1 MHLSRHCA
9 GVDRR
14 VPLPA
19 LTRASARFCISALF
33 AALLGACTLVPSRP
47 AQVPVETRPPL
58 KAEGRAPQ
66 ATPEAATPPLAETVA
81 PEVAQPPVDAESQPP
96 IRKPPPTAAPAASPA
111 VVALLEVARAQAA
124 AGDGEGAAASLER
137 ALRIEP
143 KNPWL
148 WHRLGVLRLQQ
159 GRPEEAVEL
168 AKKSNALAAG
178 NLYLMA
184 GNWELIAQARQ
195 ALGDAAGAAM
205 ARETARRYR
214 ALAGGEPT

>member
-1 MHLSRHCA
+1 
-9 GVDRR
+9 
-14 VPLPA
+14 
-19 LTRASARFCISALF
+19 
-33 AALLGACTLVPSRP
+33 
-47 AQVPVETRPPL
+47 VPVETR
-58 KAEGRAPQ
+58 
-66 ATPEAATPPLAETVA
+66 
-81 PEVAQPPVDAESQPP
+81 QPPVVDERVPVAAPKTVEPFPPKAAAPGVVEPAPSDTQPP
-96 IRKPPPTAAPAASPA
+96 IRKPTPAAPPAASPA
-111 VVALLEVARAQAA
+111 VVALLEEARQQAA

-159 GRPEEAVEL
+159 GRPEEAMEL
-168 AKKSNALAAG
+168 AKKSNTLAAG
-178 NLYLMA
+178 NLYLLA

-195 ALGDAAGAAM
+195 ALGDAAGAVQ